1 MKISKIIMIVFL
13 GVVTLFATVSCAET
27 NVLNTLLRTTT
38 TFKDTSIT
46 YSSNALETE
55 DGLSTKLQLEL
66 SDTNVMLLADTQNDL
81 ITFNELRLQIID
93 LHEQIVSERES
104 IKETA
109 TSIRETVQT
118 LKDMN
123 YVLLEDDVATLK
135 TNIADLKTMR
145 QNLIE
150 TRGDAYQ
157 RIYDLRGSYTRENL
171 ANIITVY
178 QEVIEVLEYRLSVFQ
193 DAHGILQNAE
203 SLLND
208 YLES

>member
-1 MKISKIIMIVFL
+1 MKLSKILMIVFL

-46 YSSNALETE
+46 YSSNSLETE
-55 DGLSTKLQLEL
+55 DGVATKLQYEMSDSNLMLL
-66 SDTNVMLLADTQNDL
+66 SDTQSDL

-123 YVLLEDDVATLK
+123 YVLLEDDITTLK
-135 TNIADLKTMR
+135 TNVADLKTMR
-145 QNLIE
+145 QSLID
-150 TRGDAYQ
+150 TKGDAYQ

-171 ANIITVY
+171 PNIITTY

-193 DAHGILQNAE
+193 DAKIILQNAE

>member
-66 SDTNVMLLADTQNDL
+66 SEPNVMLLADTQNDL
-81 ITFNELRLQIID
+81 TTFNELRLQIID

-145 QNLIE
+145 QNLVE

-193 DAHGILQNAE
+193 DARGILQNAE